1 MKKDIKSP
9 ITNVF
14 HILKGIKK
22 NINIIVKTNMD
33 NVENTHVKFIDEKKS
48 PKIKIH

>member
-1 MKKDIKSP
+1 MKEDIKSP

-22 NINIIVKTNMD
+22 NIIVKTNMD
-33 NVENTHVKFIDEKKS
+33 SVENTHVKFIDEKNK
-48 PKIKIH
+48 P